1 MAIAITRRAYR
12 DVLTP
17 VFVLVFSVGAFAQSR
32 PVAARNS
39 APSAARD
46 LNSTLGELM
55 RVAPATNQDL
65 GVLQQQQGAR
75 LHRVTFWRGDKAH
88 NAETAEALRRN
99 LQFAVPN
106 LIHDA
111 QASGGSI
118 STTFKLYRDLTV
130 LCESLDSL
138 FPPGSH
144 ETKTELIALSNDLSD
159 MNRLREDLYLNIQ
172 QTAASIESKSQR
184 LSSSAGRAPKRI
196 IVDDNVPEK
205 PSPKKRHVPSP
216 DSHSV
221 TPE

>member
-39 APSAARD
+39 APSVARD
-46 LNSTLGELM
+46 LNSTLAELM

-172 QTAASIESKSQR
+172 QTAASMESKNQR
-184 LSSSAGRAPKRI
+184 LSSSAGRVPKRI

-221 TPE
+221 SPE

>member
-12 DVLTP
+12 DVLTT

-172 QTAASIESKSQR
+172 QTAASMESKNQR